1 MAVNLTRPLESALLP
16 PSVRRQCD
24 ALPALQDFELVHHI
38 GGPCFAHGLALY
50 PLPPLAS
57 GAAAGPLPA
66 GVRRIG
72 NQGGCWIGGEIAAVC
87 QAAAAQ
93 PGWKA
98 SGSSGAEKPRLQL
111 YWGDARWSRTQLLGE
126 LARGNWGMCR
136 AAWHD
141 VFGAPGS
148 PPPPLLADPFA
159 AGPAGGA
166 SCWAALQAADPPR
179 LVFAAASEMT
189 AGFSS
194 GSDSGDDD
202 GGGGGGGGGEQ
213 EEAAAAEAAAVEE
226 AGLAVQREELR
237 ARVLAQTAAEAAR
250 QAALAA
256 EAVGGRGGKRGAG
269 SQDGKPEDGKPEGE
283 REEGGGGGA
292 VAKRRREGAP

>member
-202 GGGGGGGGGEQ
+202 GGGGGGGGEQ